1 MVHGF
6 GQPAARRARWL
17 GRRRDGTGGT
27 PAVARLP
34 RARTQADTWFD
45 AWLLGDD
52 AVPEPEVPE
61 GWTVLRDLHR
71 PGSGVA
77 TLERIA
83 VGPGGVV
90 VLANVRW
97 PGEVAVVNG
106 TLRHQGYGRTPDA
119 ATVADAAGAVTALL
133 APTHRR
139 TVHAVLRLAGHD
151 LEPVPVRGGA
161 VALGERRLT
170 GYLAALPERLAATDV
185 RLVVDYL
192 AAELGGPSS
201 PEQLTLD
208 DVFRSPAAWSAPDVP
223 DPRFAQEPGGGSA
236 PRYRAPANPP
246 GRPDQEPDDPRPSP
260 ARGLLGDG
268 ALRVGLL
275 VLGLLT
281 VGNVLLAWL
290 DAAG

>member
-6 GQPAARRARWL
+6 GQPAARRARRL
-17 GRRRDGTGGT
+17 GRRRAGTAAG
-27 PAVARLP
+27 LP
-34 RARTQADTWFD
+34 RARTQADAWFD
-45 AWLLGDD
+45 AWLSGDAAPAD
-52 AVPEPEVPE
+52 LEVPD
-61 GWTVLRDLHR
+61 GWTVLRGLHR

-77 TLERIA
+77 TVERIA
-83 VGPGGVV
+83 VGPGGIVV
-90 VLANVRW
+90 VETVRW

-139 TVHAVLRLAGHD
+139 AVRAVLRLAGHD
-151 LEPVPVRGGA
+151 LDPVAVRGGA
-161 VALGERRLT
+161 VALGEQQAT
-170 GYLAALPERLAATDV
+170 AYLAALPEQLSAPDV

-208 DVFRSPAAWSAPDVP
+208 DVFRSPAVWSAPDVP
-223 DPRFAQEPGGGSA
+223 GPRALRDA
-236 PRYRAPANPP
+236 PRYTAPANPP
-246 GRPDQEPDDPRPSP
+246 GHPDQEPEDARPAP
-260 ARGLLGDG
+260 ARGLVGEGL
-268 ALRVGLL
+268 LRVGLL

-281 VGNVLLAWL
+281 AGNVLLAWL